1 MQTLTLG
8 VSIMLEIFDRV
19 LGFMP
24 QRAVFWSAL
33 GTFLIAIMIQYLA
46 NWFESMTVLPW
57 MREENQN
64 NRKKI
69 QQEAEKS
76 KQS

>member
-1 MQTLTLG
+1 MSGVVSMQD
-8 VSIMLEIFDRV
+8 IIDRV

-24 QRAVFWSAL
+24 QKAVFWSAL
-33 GTFLIAIMIQYLA
+33 GTFLLATTIRYLV

-57 MREENQN
+57 MREDNQKK
-64 NRKKI
+64 RKKI

>member
-1 MQTLTLG
+1 MQ
-8 VSIMLEIFDRV
+8 EIFDRV

-24 QRAVFWSAL
+24 QRGVFWSAL
-33 GTFLIAIMIQYLA
+33 VTFLIAIMIQYLA
-46 NWFESMTVLPW
+46 NWFESMTILPW